1 MAQPSR
7 MVYQTEDTRNLILE
21 RAEAVFVERGFFDAR
36 MKDIAESVGMSRHT
50 LYRYFQNKIDLG
62 MAIAGQ
68 ILAAQGTAVSE
79 RLDALLVQTNRSG
92 LERLK
97 EFLLE
102 DAVRLIGSADGRF
115 LAEFDAYFTTHRAP
129 PDFRERFIEQGLIP
143 PPSLQALIAQG
154 QADGSLRNDLT
165 LAQVIKAVTGLRA
178 VQKEVVLRGD
188 LLLGI
193 EIEEVGNLPSELAE
207 IMVAGMSSQIT

>member
-1 MAQPSR
+1 

-21 RAEAVFVERGFFDAR
+21 RAAAVFVERGFFDAQ
-36 MKDIAESVGMSRHT
+36 MKDIAEAVGMSRHT

-62 MAIAGQ
+62 MAITGQ
-68 ILAAQGTAVSE
+68 ILAAQARSVSE
-79 RLDALLVQTNRSG
+79 RLDALLQQTHRSG

-97 EFLLE
+97 EFLIE

-115 LAEFDAYFTTHRAP
+115 LAEFDSYFTSHRAP

-143 PPSLQALIAQG
+143 PPALQDLIAQG

-165 LAQVIKAVTGLRA
+165 TAQVIKAVTGLRA

-193 EIEEVGNLPSELAE
+193 EIEEVGKLPSELAE
-207 IMVAGMSSQIT
+207 IMVAGMSGQTT